1 MKTKFVIDGLNYNE
15 LDDINCT
22 ISKPSIISLIGK
34 NNSELALFFKCIA
47 DIYDYNGTILLN
59 DNNIKKSK
67 KVSLC
72 AGTVNLSEKSVL
84 DNLIEPL
91 LNIGNS
97 DSEAKKKAY
106 DITKELDISN
116 LLYKDIND
124 LSYSQKKIVSFAK
137 SIITEPSI
145 LLLSYIFSS
154 IDEYYKN
161 KIFKCLIE
169 LRDKNDSI
177 IIFTTNNADELLIS
191 DSIIVLI
198 DGKIVLFD
206 ETKKIFNE
214 NETLF
219 NSNKLL
225 IPFIVD
231 LSYKLKSYNLIN
243 KVMYNSEKMV
253 NELWK

>member
-1 MKTKFVIDGLNYNE
+1 MKTKFVIDGLNYSTLNNI
-15 LDDINCT
+15 DCT

-34 NNSELALFFKCIA
+34 SNSELDLFFKCIA
-47 DIYDYNGTILLN
+47 DIYDYKGTILLN
-59 DNNIKKSK
+59 DNNIKNLK

-72 AGTVNLSEKSVL
+72 IGIVNLSEKSVL

-97 DSEAKKKAY
+97 DTEAKKKAY
-106 DITKELDISN
+106 DIVKELDISN
-116 LLYKDIND
+116 LLYKNIND

-137 SIITEPSI
+137 SIVTKPSI
-145 LLLSYIFSS
+145 LLLSYIFTS

-177 IIFTTNNADELLIS
+177 IIFTTNNADELLIA
-191 DSIIVLI
+191 DSIMVLI

-206 ETKKIFNE
+206 ETKKVFNE
-214 NETLF
+214 NETLL
-219 NSNKLL
+219 NNGKLL
-225 IPFIVD
+225 VPFIVD

-243 KVMYNSEKMV
+243 KVMYDSEKMV